1 MNNFFVLLGSNIEP
15 SINLAKGKKE
25 LNNSSNIAI
34 IKESSIKK
42 TIAHG
47 FDGDDFL
54 NQVMLCSTNM
64 NFSNTLKQLKEIE
77 IRCGRKRDPNNKFTS
92 RTLDLDIID
101 WANVSGEIDGY
112 LMPDP
117 DINKHDFIKELY
129 LEVKTDI

>member
-1 MNNFFVLLGSNIEP
+1 MNNFFMLLGSNIEP

-42 TIAHG
+42 TIAQG